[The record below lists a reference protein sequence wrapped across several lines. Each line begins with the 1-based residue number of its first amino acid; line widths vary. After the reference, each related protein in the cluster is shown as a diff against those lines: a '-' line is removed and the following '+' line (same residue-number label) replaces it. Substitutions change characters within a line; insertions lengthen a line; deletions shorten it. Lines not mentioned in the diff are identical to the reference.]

1 MSTNYTTQIS
11 EEECI
16 GDSLDTINANFDALD
31 TAVTDLSSYFYS
43 TFHCETS
50 GAGIINR
57 FMSYGSGA
65 TNHHGLRMP
74 FSGQIINAT
83 LQANG
88 SWGTVM
94 IDPSINGVANTA
106 GRLSITSDST
116 SLTGGVLSAFN
127 PPIAFN
133 AQDTIAWRQT
143 VVPVSANSYAAVY
156 TVKFF
161 I

>member
-16 GDSLDTINANFDALD
+16 GDSLDIINANFDALD
-31 TAVTDLSSYFYS
+31 TAATDLSSYFYS
-43 TFHCETS
+43 TFHSERN
-50 GAGIINR
+50 GAGVINQI
-57 FMSYGSGA
+57 MGYGNGA
-65 TNHHGLRMP
+65 AIHNGLRMP

-83 LQANG
+83 LQVNG

-94 IDPSINGVANTA
+94 IDPAINGVADTA
-106 GRLSITSDST
+106 GRLSITSNGT

-133 AQDTIAWRQT
+133 AQDAIGWRQT
-143 VVPVSANSYAAVY
+143 VVPVSANSYTAVY